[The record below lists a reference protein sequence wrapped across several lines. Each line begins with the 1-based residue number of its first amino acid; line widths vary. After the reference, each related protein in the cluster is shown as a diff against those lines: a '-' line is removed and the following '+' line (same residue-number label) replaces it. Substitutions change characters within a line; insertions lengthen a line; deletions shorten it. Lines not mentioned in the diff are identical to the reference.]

1 MRYIKFNLVVW
12 ASAAMMLLASCAKE
26 IVAGVTIPDEL
37 EQTQS
42 GNTGLDSHS
51 YTIPFE
57 VVSDSDWKI
66 ELDEAGE
73 EIAYVYPSSGKGNAT
88 VKLYILDNLT
98 SESRQG
104 TMTVVFPADDSKNKV
119 VTLKQKAK
127 NGSDD
132 NFSTDAVGNI
142 TYGVGY
148 GFNVVTGVG
157 ARAIKSQI
165 IKAQLLTEENYVQ
178 KSPTSSASVE
188 FNTYTGSTV
197 KELSSNFSASSEFSG
212 KGWGIEAEANAK
224 FDMNNY
230 SKDEY
235 QYAMSFVDVSKEQIT
250 ITLHEDE
257 WFEWDDL
264 DEGCFTR
271 AAYKAI
277 NGENRKYTSDNA
289 GFKKLFDSY
298 GTHIIRTATL
308 GGRLT
313 IATTINTSDISD
325 EYNLDAFAK
334 LSYGGVVDVSGE
346 VKEEYKNSFKSN
358 SSACQTK
365 ISALGG
371 SSAIFSDLSDLV
383 GDGAK
388 NAANAWFESLKD
400 DESTWTFIGIDN
412 MDNLIPIWEL
422 VEDGER
428 ADMMQEYFESGQYAE
443 DVNKGVT
450 YDLGVQAVIS
460 ENLPEFEV
468 FDTQIA
474 DIKIGANNNKTVA
487 RICNEFIPALDETA
501 PVKVIYPVINGNV
514 KWNMGWFVGNDYL
527 PPHRVVNTKGKIKVE
542 AIHGESTVGEAKE
555 IYIRGMRIAT
565 TPVDDET
572 ESQETE
578 VVPFYEKMMKQD
590 QVGDY
595 RVVKILDNIWLA
607 ENFAGTKT
615 TDGKTIKI
623 FYGRKDPIKNEY
635 NVATDLEGYYN
646 DWYYYDFTVSDK
658 SFPEGWKQPTKAQIN
673 AILGM
678 LLDYENI
685 DVADAFGIGGALRFN
700 GRDSGYYIAA
710 IDDKGYNIHYYG
722 DKSDENSHKS
732 YYLALDIR
740 NGVKENGIVKY
751 ETVAFKINFTEGSYG
766 IVTLK
771 SSQLSDSKKQEDMFP
786 HAMPVRLC
794 KSIL

>member
-1 MRYIKFNLVVW
+1 MKMNLGI
-12 ASAAMMLLASCAKE
+12 AAFAALALLASCSDKD
-26 IVAGVTIPDEL
+26 IVANVTIPEEL
-37 EQTQS
+37 EQAQTS
-42 GNTGLDSHS
+42 GAGLESHS
-51 YTIPFE
+51 YGISFE
-57 VVSDSDWKI
+57 VKSDSEWKI

-73 EIAYVYPSSGKGNAT
+73 EIAYVYPANGHGNAT
-88 VKLYILDNLT
+88 VKIYVLDNLT
-98 SESRQG
+98 DESRQG
-104 TMTVVFPADDSKNKV
+104 TMTVVFPEDKSKNKV
-119 VTLKQKAK
+119 ITLKQKAK

-132 NFSTDAVGNI
+132 NFSAESVGNI

-178 KSPTSSASVE
+178 KAATSSTSIE
-188 FNTYTGSTV
+188 SNTYTGSTV
-197 KELSSNFSASSEFSG
+197 KELSSNFTASTEFSG
-212 KGWGIEAEANAK
+212 NGWGIEAEANAK

-230 SKDEY
+230 SKEEY

-257 WFEWDDL
+257 WAYWDDL
-264 DEGCFTR
+264 DEGCLTK

-277 NGENRKYTSDNA
+277 NGENRKYSTDNA

-298 GTHIIRTATL
+298 GTHVIKTATL

-334 LSYGGVVDVSGE
+334 LSYGGIFDLSGE

-358 SSACQTK
+358 SSACKTK

-400 DESTWTFIGIDN
+400 DESTWTFIGIDD
-412 MDNLIPIWEL
+412 MDNLIPIWDL

-443 DVNKGVT
+443 DVNKGVI
-450 YDLGVQAVIS
+450 YDLGVQAVI
-460 ENLPEFEV
+460 EEALPEFDV

-474 DIKIGANNNKTVA
+474 DIRIGENNNKTVA
-487 RICNEFIPALDETA
+487 RICNEFIPQLDETA

-527 PPHRVVNTKGKIKVE
+527 PPHRVVNTNGKIKVE
-542 AIHGESTVGEAKE
+542 AIKGETEKGEATE

-565 TPVDDET
+565 TPVDEET
-572 ESQETE
+572 ESQSTN
-578 VVPFYEKMMKQD
+578 VVPFYERMMKQD
-590 QVGDY
+590 KVGDY

-615 TDGKTIKI
+615 TDGKDIKI
-623 FYGRKDPIKNEY
+623 FYNAINPIKNQY
-635 NVATDLEGYYN
+635 NIAPEEEVGPDYNN
-646 DWYYYDFTVSDK
+646 DWYYYDYTIPYSTFAT
-658 SFPEGWKQPTKAQIN
+658 GWERPTRAQMQAIIDMLN
-673 AILGM
+673 AY
-678 LLDYENI
+678 DNI
-685 DVADAFGIGGALRFN
+685 DKASAFKIGGCLRFN
-700 GRDSGYYIAA
+700 GRDSGYYEPKMVN
-710 IDDKGYNIHYYG
+710 DKGDWTPAYYG
-722 DKSDENSHKS
+722 AKD
-732 YYLALDIR
+732 YYLALYIDSHTSTT
-740 NGVKENGIVKY
+740 E
-751 ETVAFKINFTEGSYG
+751 AFKMNFTDGSYA
-766 IVTLK
+766 IVRMPWPTG
-771 SSQLSDSKKQEDMFP
+771 KKVNYYP

-794 KSIL
+794 KPIK

>member
-42 GNTGLDSHS
+42 GNAGLDSHS

-57 VVSDSDWKI
+57 VVSDSEWKI
-66 ELDEAGE
+66 EFDEAGE
-73 EIAYVYPSSGKGNAT
+73 EIAYVHPSSGKGNAT

-98 SESRQG
+98 NESRQG
-104 TMTVVFPADDSKNKV
+104 TMTVVFPADDSKNEV

-132 NFSTDAVGNI
+132 NFSTEAVGNI

-197 KELSSNFSASSEFSG
+197 KELSSNFSASTEFSG

-277 NGENRKYTSDNA
+277 NGENRKYTTDNA

-334 LSYGGVVDVSGE
+334 LSYGGIVDVSGE

-400 DESTWTFIGIDN
+400 DESTWTFIGIDD

-443 DVNKGVT
+443 DVNKGLT
-450 YDLGVQAVIS
+450 YDIGVQAVIS

-542 AIHGESTVGEAKE
+542 AIQGETTVGEAEE

-590 QVGDY
+590 KVGDY

-615 TDGKTIKI
+615 ADGKDIKI
-623 FYGRKDPIKNEY
+623 FYNAMNPIKNVY
-635 NVATDLEGYYN
+635 NIAPEEEVGPDYNN
-646 DWYYYDFTVSDK
+646 DWYYYDYTIPYNTFAT
-658 SFPEGWKQPTKAQIN
+658 GWDRPTREQMQAIIDMLN
-673 AILGM
+673 AY
-678 LLDYENI
+678 DNI
-685 DVADAFGIGGALRFN
+685 DKTSAFKIGGCLRFN
-700 GRDSGYYIAA
+700 GRDSGYYEPKQIN
-710 IDDKGYNIHYYG
+710 DKGDWTPAYY
-722 DKSDENSHKS
+722 DAKY
-732 YYLALDIR
+732 YYLALYIDS
-740 NGVKENGIVKY
+740 NTST
-751 ETVAFKINFTEGSYG
+751 TVAFKMNFTDGSYD
-766 IVTLK
+766 IVRMPWPTG
-771 SSQLSDSKKQEDMFP
+771 KKVNYYS

-794 KSIL
+794 KPIK